1 MESETVERFTDKQVL
16 PIVPILPTILPMR
29 TTSLRLLTLI
39 HVLLSLFGA
48 GLCAFRG
55 LEAGGAFVL
64 CCSVLCVMIIK
75 LDHIISID
83 ASGDAPDLP
92 ADLNRV
98 NGVLNTVYR
107 RVATLANLMDTA
119 AGRSEQVPLQ
129 LAHVLRA
136 IDSSDPGIDTTI
148 DHLRDLILMRGK
160 VVSRAP
166 SGNTGT

>member
-1 MESETVERFTDKQVL
+1 
-16 PIVPILPTILPMR
+16 
-29 TTSLRLLTLI
+29 
-39 HVLLSLFGA
+39 
-48 GLCAFRG
+48 
-55 LEAGGAFVL
+55 
-64 CCSVLCVMIIK
+64 MIIK